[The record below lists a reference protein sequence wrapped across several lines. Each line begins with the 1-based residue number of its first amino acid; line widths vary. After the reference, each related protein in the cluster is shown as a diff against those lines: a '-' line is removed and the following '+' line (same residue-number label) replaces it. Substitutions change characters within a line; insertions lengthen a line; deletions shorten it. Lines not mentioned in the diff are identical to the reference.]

1 MSRLWAEKDI
11 PPSVTIRKAFIH
23 ALSVMMLVVLWCYEG
38 LVPKLL
44 FPEAGELD
52 LLRQSGLAGELEGGT
67 NPTRH
72 CRDRVRLIDAAL
84 SQESVVV
91 QVADELACDLDA
103 WRMDNRP
110 SVNEGPVQS
119 VNA

>member
-1 MSRLWAEKDI
+1 MEVCGQGERGIRFSTQYDYKTRFGLAGAWFDRLLFRPLFGLATAWSFDVLRLWAEKDI

-52 LLRQSGLAGELEGGT
+52 LLRQSGLAGELEG
-67 NPTRH
+67 
-72 CRDRVRLIDAAL
+72 
-84 SQESVVV
+84 
-91 QVADELACDLDA
+91 
-103 WRMDNRP
+103 WY
-110 SVNEGPVQS
+110 
-119 VNA
+119 